1 MHFFKSTPGR
11 SSKSLKTQEII
22 LWCKLSLI
30 DKGLIA
36 ANSYVIPFMT
46 QEAYAGFGIL
56 STLHDWTHI
65 LLLFYFIGEKN
76 EHWDISFGLS
86 KPRITD
92 TSQLNNYTRDRLKK
106 KKKNSVLKDFRG
118 KMYPCLLAPPCTTD
132 PCPFSY
138 AGGYQSALKLP
149 ILCLTPALDCYL
161 CYSTSS
167 I

>member
-106 KKKNSVLKDFRG
+106 KKKKLSAERFQRKDVSLPAGSSLYHRPLSF
-118 KMYPCLLAPPCTTD
+118 LLCRWLSECPKAAHFVSDSCTRLL
-132 PCPFSY
+132 S
-138 AGGYQSALKLP
+138 LL
-149 ILCLTPALDCYL
+149 
-161 CYSTSS
+161 
-167 I
+167 